1 MKGSFDAGGCFPT
14 GRHYPGIAHLIRI
27 TVEGLAGDWDV
38 GADIREVPWVSIDTE
53 TTGRDAQQDRIV
65 EVGLVFFHKGAVVD
79 RKGWLINPGRPIP
92 EDASAVH
99 GIFDAD
105 VADKPRFFEVAAE
118 ILESLSGYL
127 PLAYNA
133 EFDRNFLREE
143 IARSARSD
151 SADLTT
157 AAISL
162 PAPLPPALRDDV
174 TWIDPLD
181 WARELHKEHK
191 SRALGD
197 VCERLGISL
206 ENAHRAT
213 DDAQA
218 AGLVMAAFVKDERVP
233 SSYGAFIKEQRRL
246 GRLFEF
252 ERVRWR

>member
-1 MKGSFDAGGCFPT
+1 VKGGFDAGGCFPT

-27 TVEGLAGDWDV
+27 TVEGLAEEWD
-38 GADIREVPWVSIDTE
+38 ADLDVREIPWVSLDTE
-53 TTGRDAQQDRIV
+53 TTGREAKEDRIV
-65 EVGLVFFHKGAVVD
+65 EVGCVFFKGGEVEA

-92 EDASAVH
+92 EDASNVH

-105 VADKPRFFEVAAE
+105 VADKPSFDEVAAE
-118 ILESLSGYL
+118 IVDSLRGYL

-133 EFDRNFLREE
+133 EFDRGFVREE
-143 IARSARSD
+143 VARSASCANLNK
-151 SADLTT
+151 AD
-157 AAISL
+157 
-162 PAPLPPALRDDV
+162 LPPALRDDV

-191 SRALGD
+191 SRALGE
-197 VCERLGISL
+197 VASRLGISL

-213 DDAQA
+213 DDAEA
-218 AGLVMAAFVKDERVP
+218 AGHVMSAFVKDGRVP
-233 SSYGAFIKEQRRL
+233 SPYGAFIKEQRRL